1 MLRKEN
7 ISRKKQRFSIKKI
20 SGKTVSVLIGFTIL
34 GVLSIGTPD
43 AKADSVNNILNK
55 TDNSLKEYINTGS
68 SGTLAKVN
76 EEATQTSSTTA
87 SSETKVNEEVAQ
99 TSSTTASSET
109 KVNEEAAQTSSTT
122 ASSETKVNEEV
133 AQTSSTTASSETKVN
148 EEATQISSMSRFKR
162 SLLNLNITDRNSNE
176 VTSPT
181 ITSADRKSKIQIGGT
196 SPKKEEDTTL
206 VTMTLTF
213 KSYSKNLH
221 INNLPI
227 QINGVDDTSEGA
239 TKFHTGIKDITLTP
253 QGTSYVV
260 YIVSKTTGKDDYVLT
275 NDNVV
280 ILPTEIDDGYVAY
293 VKSKS
298 TGKDGSGLTS
308 NIVVEVA
315 EVPVLNSSA
324 NKGIIVRKNWV
335 IPTAKNYL
343 ENVSD
348 IPNSDTARWKTVI
361 DTKKVGKQ
369 TDYITVTYPG
379 AINSWTIGTNADYDS
394 KQVNFEITDADNLRD
409 TISASATERRTDNY
423 LNSDSDKKS
432 DFDKALKNATSVFSN
447 DQSTQAQIDAATKQ
461 LTSAKEQLN
470 GDEKKK
476 ALATAKDEAN
486 KAIEAMPNLSK
497 EDKSKAETA
506 VNNATDNAGVDTAK
520 ANAQALDTA
529 KDEANKAINALENLN
544 DAQKQGALAAV
555 TAATTVDEVTTAKNT
570 ATGLDQDMGQ
580 LKDEV
585 ADDSDLRDSVNY
597 KNADQEKQAAYDEA
611 VSAAKAILAKD
622 GKNEASPEVKN
633 AQAAVKAAK
642 KALNGDT
649 KLATA
654 KDEANKAIEAMP
666 NLSKEDKS
674 KAETAVNNATD
685 NAGVDT
691 AKANAQALPQTGDED
706 NSTLSL
712 LGVVL
717 LTIAS
722 VLSFSGVRKKE
733 NK

>member
-87 SSETKVNEEVAQ
+87 SSETKVNE
-99 TSSTTASSET
+99 
-109 KVNEEAAQTSSTT
+109 KAAQTSSTT

-432 DFDKALKNATSVFSN
+432 DFDEALKNATSVFSN

-476 ALATAKDEAN
+476 ALDTAKDEAN

-497 EDKSKAETA
+497 ED
-506 VNNATDNAGVDTAK
+506 
-520 ANAQALDTA
+520 
-529 KDEANKAINALENLN
+529 
-544 DAQKQGALAAV
+544 
-555 TAATTVDEVTTAKNT
+555 
-570 ATGLDQDMGQ
+570 
-580 LKDEV
+580 
-585 ADDSDLRDSVNY
+585 
-597 KNADQEKQAAYDEA
+597 
-611 VSAAKAILAKD
+611 
-622 GKNEASPEVKN
+622 
-633 AQAAVKAAK
+633 
-642 KALNGDT
+642 
-649 KLATA
+649 
-654 KDEANKAIEAMP
+654 
-666 NLSKEDKS
+666 
-674 KAETAVNNATD
+674 
-685 NAGVDT
+685 
-691 AKANAQALPQTGDED
+691 
-706 NSTLSL
+706 
-712 LGVVL
+712 
-717 LTIAS
+717 
-722 VLSFSGVRKKE
+722 
-733 NK
+733 